1 MADTDDRE
9 QYLENRKN
17 KSFNLGLDNK
27 IFQQSKDFIYNL
39 DQYVQ
44 I

>member
-1 MADTDDRE
+1 MADRDDRE
-9 QYLENRKN
+9 QYLENCKN
-17 KSFNLGLDNK
+17 KSFNLCLDNK

-39 DQYVQ
+39 DQYIQ